1 MDLNQDSQ
9 APVPINAP
17 GADALVPEDR
27 AQPEASATAQTVASI
42 PAPAPLGETSS
53 AWGGVRT
60 FVRETVETIA
70 LTLVIFLV
78 IRAGVQN
85 FRIEGQSM
93 EPNFHDGQYLLVSKV
108 DYMLGVPQRGD
119 VVVFIA
125 PTNQEKDFIK
135 RVIGLPGETVEIHE
149 GRILINGKALPQ
161 NYTVNTGTYN
171 YGPVSVGAEE
181 LFVLGDNR
189 NYSSDSHSWGM
200 LPRKDLIGKAWVS
213 YWPPQQWAVI
223 QTPSFADGGDMA
235 RATASPPQVTST
247 QPPQPTTAAYPTN

>member
-9 APVPINAP
+9 GTVPINAP
-17 GADALVPEDR
+17 GGDSLMPDD
-27 AQPEASATAQTVASI
+27 QGQLGTGASTPTIATIST
-42 PAPAPLGETSS
+42 PAPLEEVPS
-53 AWGGVRT
+53 AWSGVRT

-108 DYMLGVPQRGD
+108 DYMLGTPQRGD

-149 GRILINGKALPQ
+149 GRILINGKELPQ
-161 NYTVNTGTYN
+161 NYTVNTGTYT
-171 YGPVSVGAEE
+171 YGPVSVGPDE

-213 YWPPQQWAVI
+213 YWPPHQWGVI
-223 QTPSFADGGDMA
+223 QTPSFADGGDTA
-235 RATASPPQVTST
+235 RATTAAPPAASPQL
-247 QPPQPTTAAYPTN
+247 PQPTTAAYPAN